1 HPDYPLDVVYRDD
14 ELGTESED
22 LSGERVP
29 TLLRGAKLQVPL
41 AGLERIGLAVTEG
54 ASELRL
60 GYRTADVTVVDRTG
74 SRAAA
79 ATLAKLL
86 DRYRDLSV
94 YVTQEAWERVRA
106 RARAVG
112 AERATEAR
120 LQDYRSR
127 LAGYDDRFRRDFSTL
142 GDLREA
148 VLRASPADPPRTRK
162 LYRVYRHSRLLRLK
176 PDVVASAGPG
186 GEAGLVVCGPVV
198 GVRRGRVDRDPEVHA
213 FVDGPDGIW
222 LDYHLVSR
230 PRSAPL
236 SLQPALVDGFFF
248 VRPYAMRGGPP
259 AGPGGR
265 GRKRPEPRALPT
277 GTDPVRAAL
286 RAVGEF
292 HLAPSTGSAHRL
304 VQALRRLER
313 RPSPDELTALAR
325 QLAGR
330 VGAGEK
336 ETDRL
341 LRSARD

>member
-1 HPDYPLDVVYRDD
+1 
-14 ELGTESED
+14 
-22 LSGERVP
+22 
-29 TLLRGAKLQVPL
+29 
-41 AGLERIGLAVTEG
+41 
-54 ASELRL
+54 
-60 GYRTADVTVVDRTG
+60 
-74 SRAAA
+74 
-79 ATLAKLL
+79 
-86 DRYRDLSV
+86 
-94 YVTQEAWERVRA
+94 
-106 RARAVG
+106 
-112 AERATEAR
+112 
-120 LQDYRSR
+120 
-127 LAGYDDRFRRDFSTL
+127 
-142 GDLREA
+142 
-148 VLRASPADPPRTRK
+148 
-162 LYRVYRHSRLLRLK
+162 
-176 PDVVASAGPG
+176 
-186 GEAGLVVCGPVV
+186 
-198 GVRRGRVDRDPEVHA
+198 
-213 FVDGPDGIW
+213 DGIW